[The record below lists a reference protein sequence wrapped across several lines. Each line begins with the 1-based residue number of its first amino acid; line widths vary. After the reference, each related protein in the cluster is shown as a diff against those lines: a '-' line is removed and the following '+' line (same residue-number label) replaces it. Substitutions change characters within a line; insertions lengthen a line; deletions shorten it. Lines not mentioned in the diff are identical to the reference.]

1 MSITKQLSKTKPDL
15 RDSFDKIKDTK
26 IVMPTI
32 RMSGLSKNV
41 ITNELPAKAHVIKA
55 VAKIGKSEN
64 TVPHNKE
71 PVVSIAHRKAGKC
84 FLGELIE
91 DGGAPAIFLEKR
103 KVLSFIT
110 NVLISDS

>member
-1 MSITKQLSKTKPDL
+1 
-15 RDSFDKIKDTK
+15 
-26 IVMPTI
+26 MPTI

-91 DGGAPAIFLEKR
+91 DGGAPAIFLEK
-103 KVLSFIT
+103 KKSIVLHNKCPYIRFVDNT
-110 NVLISDS
+110 FPLLTL